1 MKENDKLVIEEVT
14 RKCISR
20 LKNIKVSEK
29 QIQSTLSRLY
39 GLNDLKTA
47 MDSLAL
53 SVSSFFGKPEQIQDF
68 NDCIKDI
75 MKIDDNVYDSPES
88 LLEQLK
94 KNKETNYTPGNIPI
108 EENHQL
114 ISDTLKPVCD
124 KLNELGAD
132 YYVVGALST
141 FIGTQTPLFRY
152 HGDIDFMIA
161 EKDIPKVEEALKD
174 SEYNF
179 SDDRLNNQKRLTPG
193 VGHTQGEHE
202 VIANHKENEFHLGFF
217 LFRREQDNSITV
229 REYFMEENEN
239 GEKVPKILE
248 RHEPAELVA
257 LEYSEELT
265 DFAGTQFR
273 TSTPESVYAKKM
285 STKHLKDMLDLEALR
300 DKVDFDKIKE
310 MEQYDSTL
318 QVVDPDIR
326 QTNRPQYLYH
336 HTRVADLKSI
346 LAKGLEV
353 RNGVQSQAIKDKKT
367 KVFFSEG
374 MEGAIAM
381 ASAFQHKFDHMKTGT
396 EWEDKTLEDF
406 LEERVFLRF
415 SSEGIEN
422 ESTKG
427 DFAFSDGWTS
437 KGIAPEQLKVCL
449 LKNIKTGEISYQ
461 RDDILKYMLAVN
473 PIENFKGGNERHKEE
488 IRRYYEER
496 SKELAEFNI
505 NEYSLEDMDLNK
517 FFEQYIARR
526 KEPITP
532 STTLSK
538 ESLFSP
544 REIGK
549 ATVNAPTENKDK
561 AKSQLQ
567 RDKKQISQQSQKIED
582 DQLKE

>member
-20 LKNIKVSEK
+20 LKNVKVSEK

-114 ISDTLKPVCD
+114 ISDTLKLVCD
-124 KLNELGAD
+124 KLNELGVD

-239 GEKVPKILE
+239 GEKVPQILE

-285 STKHLKDMLDLEALR
+285 STKHPKDMLDLEALR

-310 MEQYDSTL
+310 MEQY
-318 QVVDPDIR
+318 
-326 QTNRPQYLYH
+326 
-336 HTRVADLKSI
+336 
-346 LAKGLEV
+346 
-353 RNGVQSQAIKDKKT
+353 
-367 KVFFSEG
+367 
-374 MEGAIAM
+374 
-381 ASAFQHKFDHMKTGT
+381 
-396 EWEDKTLEDF
+396 
-406 LEERVFLRF
+406 
-415 SSEGIEN
+415 
-422 ESTKG
+422 
-427 DFAFSDGWTS
+427 
-437 KGIAPEQLKVCL
+437 
-449 LKNIKTGEISYQ
+449 
-461 RDDILKYMLAVN
+461 
-473 PIENFKGGNERHKEE
+473 
-488 IRRYYEER
+488 
-496 SKELAEFNI
+496 
-505 NEYSLEDMDLNK
+505 
-517 FFEQYIARR
+517 
-526 KEPITP
+526 
-532 STTLSK
+532 STTLKVVDAIDK
-538 ESLFSP
+538 EIEVVNQKVFLP
-544 REIGK
+544 NEIGK
-549 ATVNAPTENKDK
+549 ATINTDTKSKDFAQIK
-561 AKSQLQ
+561 LHKEEQLL
-567 RDKKQISQQSQKIED
+567 QQSQQENYCE
-582 DQLKE
+582 Q